1 MQEHVDQSLFV
12 IEPCPR
18 VGGLEVF
25 DLHTREW
32 IQVESVLRHGEE
44 WVLFG
49 GRCLEKATGGTV
61 PACLHRVRAANARRF
76 CFISEQ
82 KYGEFYE

>member
-1 MQEHVDQSLFV
+1 MDQSLFV

-25 DLHTREW
+25 DPHTRQW
-32 IQVESVLRHGEE
+32 IQVESVLKHDEE

-49 GRCLEKATGGTV
+49 GRCLDKATGGRV

-82 KYGEFYE
+82 KYGAFYE